1 MGAAATGF
9 KRAFVRQLL
18 VTALADST
26 TLLAL
31 LKTTIAT
38 RLTAV
43 EGGKVVVGTG
53 ANRHQVAWQM
63 PDNFGPVDAVEMV
76 EEIWTR
82 YEEAKAKL
90 IDDGTAS
97 PTDTQIHDEML
108 LKLQPIRTVV
118 GDYWSL
124 RIDQLESSVT

>member
-1 MGAAATGF
+1 MGAASTGF

-31 LKTTIAT
+31 LKTAIAT

-43 EGGKVVVGTG
+43 EGGKVVIGTG
-53 ANRHQVAWQM
+53 ANRHQVSWQL
-63 PDNFGPVDAVEMV
+63 PDNFTPVDAVEMV

-82 YEEAKAKL
+82 YEEAKSKL
-90 IDDGTAS
+90 IAGGTAS

-108 LKLQPIRTVV
+108 LKLQAIRSVV